1 MLKAYFYAQL
11 TVWYFGFR
19 IVPKTGRIFM
29 MNLKKTAGNL
39 VLMSLLPLAIAACGG
54 EPTVSFS
61 HDVKPIIDQYCIKCH
76 QPGGRGEVASGFDM
90 TSYDSMM
97 KGARF
102 GPMVIASDVE
112 GSNMVVLMEGRADPS
127 ISMPHGQRETVPKQD
142 IQTIRLW
149 IDQGAK
155 NN

>member
-1 MLKAYFYAQL
+1 
-11 TVWYFGFR
+11 
-19 IVPKTGRIFM
+19 M

-39 VLMSLLPLAIAACGG
+39 VIISLLPLTIAACSG
-54 EPTVSFS
+54 EPAVSFS
-61 HDVKPIIDQYCIKCH
+61 QDVKPVIDQHCIQCH
-76 QPGGRGEVASGFDM
+76 QPDGQGEVASGFDM
-90 TSYDSMM
+90 TSYDGLM

-102 GPMVIASDVE
+102 GPMIIANDVE

-127 ISMPHGQRETVPKQD
+127 ISMPHGQQGAVPEKD